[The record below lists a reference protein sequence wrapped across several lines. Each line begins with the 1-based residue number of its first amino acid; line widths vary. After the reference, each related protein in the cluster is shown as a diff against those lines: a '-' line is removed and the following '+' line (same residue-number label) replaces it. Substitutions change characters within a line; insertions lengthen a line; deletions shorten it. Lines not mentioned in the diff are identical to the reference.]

1 MKIIR
6 VVHAD
11 TAQELEAEKKVFVLQ
26 NYDLEEFLVK
36 YESEIIKQAR
46 LAELEFYSKS
56 NKDSALKLWQV
67 MIKLIPGTSIFTEEL
82 LINPKSFIRF
92 SKIAI
97 STFMQYLQV
106 KWENLE
112 VLPLE
117 VAKEKYPSSHNLSTG
132 TYTLHPRD
140 GSRLTRLE
148 YYHRNLAQEKD
159 DELIVILGK
168 MGAKSLKIVESDVQ
182 DNSISAQLQMDAIV
196 TNANSNVDFSKN
208 IEKGKELIVNFEGN
222 STKIE
227 PSLLK
232 NSLWFSDDSKLF
244 SIFESRLLNS
254 NRIEEYVLKTTYTE
268 TFDFNFSLAT
278 KYLTLDVD
286 LKAEYQSLSKR
297 ERFFYVKF
305 GEFC

>member
-6 VVHAD
+6 VVHAN
-11 TAQELEAEKKVFVLQ
+11 TAKELEVERQAFILQ

-36 YESEIIKQAR
+36 YESEIIREAR
-46 LAELEFYSKS
+46 LAEIELAYKS
-56 NKDSALKLWQV
+56 AKNSALKIGQIMMRSLPV
-67 MIKLIPGTSIFTEEL
+67 TSIFAEEL

-97 STFMQYLQV
+97 LTFLQDLQV
-106 KWENLE
+106 KLEDVE

-159 DELIVILGK
+159 DELIVLLGK
-168 MGAKSLKIVESDVQ
+168 MGAKSLKILESDIQ
-182 DNSISAQLQMDAIV
+182 DNSISARLQIDAIAID
-196 TNANSNVDFSKN
+196 ANSSMNLSKK

-222 STKIE
+222 ATKIE
-227 PSLLK
+227 SSLLE
-232 NSLWFSDDSKLF
+232 NSLWFSDDSKLH

-268 TFDFNFSLAT
+268 TFDFDFSLAT
-278 KYLTLDVD
+278 KYLTLYVD
-286 LKAEYQSLSKR
+286 LKAEYQSLSRR

-305 GEFC
+305 G